1 MLMTAIEATIATAIA
16 KEKIAE
22 EKRIK
27 EERRQLH
34 ILEITAK
41 TIEYCE
47 TILANNIQETTDN
60 GYNDIWYKSERTVW
74 FDKPNADGISNLI
87 IPEGKVKF
95 ADGSQSY
102 VPYGQEIIPAII
114 IDYLKVHGYTVKKKE
129 RNFHWYGMNWNYGYS
144 LEISWGN

>member
-1 MLMTAIEATIATAIA
+1 MLMTAIEATVATIVAR
-16 KEKIAE
+16 EKIAE

-27 EERRQLH
+27 KEQRQLR
-34 ILEITAK
+34 ILEVTAK

-47 TILANNIQETTDN
+47 TILANNIQKTTDV
-60 GYNDIWYKSERTVW
+60 GYSNIWYKSEQTVW

-87 IPEGKVKF
+87 IPEKGVKF

-102 VPYGQEIIPAII
+102 VPYGQAIIPAII
-114 IDYLKVHGYTVKKKE
+114 IDYLKAHGYIVEKKE